1 MPLWGDDGYA
11 VGLERGM
18 SLLFEE
24 GVFSDET
31 LEEWP
36 TLTTLPSSV
45 CEVAGQWVSVVVKS
59 PEPAFLSDLGT
70 VGEYGLSAQDL
81 QAQDLQGDAE
91 NAAEADDM
99 PANDGAAASVLSND
113 SIKQILRVDATTQS
127 CNAIRTIDTQLR
139 ELHTAGKVRFI
150 MAPSPE
156 DNCVWGFRRLE
167 VLDPL
172 GFNQAFREA
181 AERRGKAL
189 KRPTEVF
196 MKTMR
201 FCGVTARKNTRGP
214 KETDPGERDFMY
226 SCIYDFDPTR
236 LEYMRRK
243 MCPYGYDPVAREMAC
258 KRTGDFIHGK
268 DVEAHVKRSK
278 NC

>member
-1 MPLWGDDGYA
+1 MGDDGYP

-24 GVFSDET
+24 GVLSDAT

-36 TLTTLPSSV
+36 TLTRSPSSV
-45 CEVAGQWVSVVVKS
+45 CEVAGQWVSVVVMS
-59 PEPAFLSDLGT
+59 PQPAFLSVNSPQPAFLSDLGT
-70 VGEYGLSAQDL
+70 VGEYGMS
-81 QAQDLQGDAE
+81 AQDLQGDAE
-91 NAAEADDM
+91 KAAEAEDM
-99 PANDGAAASVLSND
+99 PATTVLQLSNEI
-113 SIKQILRVDATTQS
+113 IKQILRVDATPQS
-127 CNAIRTIDTQLR
+127 CHAIRTIDTQLR
-139 ELHTAGKVRFI
+139 ELHAGGKVRFI
-150 MAPSPE
+150 VAPWPA
-156 DNCVWGFRRLE
+156 DNCVWGFNRLE

-172 GFNQAFREA
+172 GFNQAFRET

-226 SCIYDFDPTR
+226 SCIYDFDPAR

-243 MCPYGYDPVAREMAC
+243 MCAYGYDPVAREMAC
-258 KRTGDFIHGK
+258 KRTGDFISGK
-268 DVEAHVKRSK
+268 DVEANVKRIK